1 MNLEYLR
8 AKPRAEA
15 DAAGT
20 TPAMPLPTAGAE
32 RARPRH
38 LGRIVRGTAKLLL
51 PLIAL
56 AVGFAGFQYL
66 KATKPETPKRPKQ
79 ERTYNVTTFKAQPGD
94 VRPRLTLYGTT
105 VAGRQVEIRARV
117 AGPVIET
124 SPALVEGGLI
134 AKGETL
140 LAIDP
145 FDYRNALAESKAQLA
160 ETRARIT
167 ELEASIASETVSL
180 GHARAQLKL
189 AIEDLERAE
198 PLAKRGAVTERTVDE
213 RQQVVLQRRQAA
225 DQLANSIA
233 VWEARVAQSRAG
245 AERLEAAIA
254 RAERRVEETRLE
266 APFNAYVAEVTTQV
280 GRMIGANDKV
290 ATLIDR
296 DWIEVRFALTDAQ
309 YGRMVA
315 GEGALVGRKVDVEW
329 TLGGNS
335 FAYTARIE
343 RIGARVTSEAGGVEV
358 LARIDNPAQPIQL
371 RPGAFVTATLDD
383 VLYRGVVRLPGSS
396 LYDRDTVYVVENGRL
411 AARKV
416 RLVGAAGSEILVEG
430 DLKPGEVVLETRI
443 ATPGTGVAV
452 KEAAAP

>member
-8 AKPRAEA
+8 SRPVGEGDVAGPTPTSRSP
-15 DAAGT
+15 AAG
-20 TPAMPLPTAGAE
+20 PFGP
-32 RARPRH
+32 RP
-38 LGRIVRGTAKLLL
+38 GRLIRMLRGSAKLLL
-51 PLIAL
+51 PLVAL
-56 AVGFAGFQYL
+56 AIGFAGFQHL

-79 ERTYNVTTFKAQPGD
+79 ERTFNVTTVRVQPGD
-94 VRPRLTLYGTT
+94 VRPRLTLFGTT
-105 VAGRQVEIRARV
+105 TAGRQVEIRARV

-134 AKGETL
+134 GKGEL
-140 LAIDP
+140 ILAIDP
-145 FDYRNALAESKAQLA
+145 FDYQNALAESEAQLA
-160 ETRARIT
+160 ETRARIK

-180 GHARAQLKL
+180 GHARAQLAL

-233 VWEARVAQSRAG
+233 VWEARVAQSRA
-245 AERLEAAIA
+245 AAQRLEAGIA
-254 RAERRVEETRLE
+254 RARRRIEETRLE

-280 GRMIGANDKV
+280 GRMIGANDKI

-296 DWIEVRFALTDAQ
+296 DWIEVRLVLTDAQ
-309 YGRMVA
+309 FGRMVA
-315 GEGALVGRKVDVEW
+315 DGGSLIGRKVDVEW
-329 TLGGNS
+329 TLGGKT
-335 FAYTARIE
+335 FPYTARIE
-343 RIGARVTSEAGGVEV
+343 RIGARVASEAGGVEV
-358 LARIDNPAQPIQL
+358 LARVENPAEPVQL

-396 LYDRDTVYVVENGRL
+396 LYDRDTVYVVDDGRL

-416 RLVGAAGSEILVEG
+416 KLVGAAGPDILVEG
-430 DLKPGEVVLETRI
+430 DLAAGETVLVTRI
-443 ATPGTGVAV
+443 STPGTGVAV
-452 KEAAAP
+452 KEVAAP

>member
-8 AKPRAEA
+8 AKPTASEA
-15 DAAGT
+15 DAE
-20 TPAMPLPTAGAE
+20 PAAPAASGREGGALPS
-32 RARPRH
+32 RLFR
-38 LGRIVRGTAKLLL
+38 LLRGTAKIVS
-51 PLIAL
+51 PLVAL
-56 AVGFAGFQYL
+56 AVGFAGYQYL

-79 ERTYNVTTFKAQPGD
+79 ERAYNVTTVEAQPGD

-145 FDYRNALAESKAQLA
+145 FDYRNALAESEAQLA
-160 ETRARIT
+160 ETRARIG

-189 AIEDLERAE
+189 SIEDLERAE

-225 DQLANSIA
+225 DQLANSIK
-233 VWEARVAQSRAG
+233 VWEARVAQSRA
-245 AERLEAAIA
+245 AADRLEAAIA
-254 RAERRVEETRLE
+254 RARRRIEETRLE

-280 GRMIGANDKV
+280 GRMIGANDKI

-315 GEGALVGRKVDVEW
+315 GEGSLVGRKVDVEW
-329 TLGGNS
+329 VLGGNTFTYS
-335 FAYTARIE
+335 AKVE

-358 LARIDNPAQPIQL
+358 LARIEDPSRPVQL

-416 RLVGAAGSEILVEG
+416 SLVGSAGADILVEG
-430 DLKPGEVVLETRI
+430 DLKAGEVVLETRI
-443 ATPGTGVAV
+443 STPGTGVAV
-452 KEAAAP
+452 REVGAP